1 MEMSRERYIFLM
13 DNWEEKLT
21 PEEFEA
27 GWHWCL
33 EWDGM
38 LVGPNSHEAL
48 VCSCNHPAIE
58 AWKASEDGKKLQK
71 EIDDRSEAMY
81 NAPTTDGALEYFLQ
95 LRETPEYKERQEAMD
110 RLAEL
115 DEELGLNE
123 PNRKDNTGGAA

>member
-1 MEMSRERYIFLM
+1 MDRERYIEL
-13 DNWEEKLT
+13 DSAGEGLT
-21 PEEFEA
+21 PEEWER

-48 VCSCNHPAIE
+48 VCSCDHPAIE

-71 EIDDRSEAMY
+71 EIEERSDAVYNTAATDEA
-81 NAPTTDGALEYFLQ
+81 LKHFLQ
-95 LRETPEYKERQEAMD
+95 LRETPEYKQRQEAMD
-110 RLAEL
+110 RLARL

-123 PNRKDNTGGAA
+123 PNREDNTGGAA

>member
-1 MEMSRERYIFLM
+1 MSKDRYNFLM
-13 DNWEEKLT
+13 ENWDEKLT
-21 PEEFEA
+21 PEEFAA

-38 LVGPNSHEAL
+38 LVGTDSIEAL

-71 EIDDRSEAMY
+71 ELDDHSEAMC
-81 NAPTTDGALEYFLQ
+81 NPVIPDDPLEYFEK
-95 LRETPEYKERQEAMD
+95 LRQTPEYKERQEAMD
-110 RLAEL
+110 RLAAL

-123 PNRKDNTGGAA
+123 PNRKDHPSGAD